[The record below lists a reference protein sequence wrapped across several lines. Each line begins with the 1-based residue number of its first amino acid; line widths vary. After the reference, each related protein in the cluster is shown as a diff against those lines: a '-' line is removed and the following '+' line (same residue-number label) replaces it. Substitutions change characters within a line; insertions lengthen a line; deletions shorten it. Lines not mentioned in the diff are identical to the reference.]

1 MSNRCRSLCLICN
14 AKDFSVRSNPYLFCP
29 GSSIRPEFEISCVPI
44 DGGDAPLRLDTAIK
58 SYQDR
63 GTIPQH
69 ATLYQ
74 IITQPSHLV
83 SWLAGLF
90 NTVSQ
95 LRAAECLSKA
105 PAGGVRTHNIT
116 AGKAASGPVVS
127 TCIITLSA
135 HPQSGFCAA
144 DAILK
149 P

>member
-14 AKDFSVRSNPYLFCP
+14 ARTSLLGLTRT
-29 GSSIRPEFEISCVPI
+29 SSAQGHQSGQSLNSCVPI